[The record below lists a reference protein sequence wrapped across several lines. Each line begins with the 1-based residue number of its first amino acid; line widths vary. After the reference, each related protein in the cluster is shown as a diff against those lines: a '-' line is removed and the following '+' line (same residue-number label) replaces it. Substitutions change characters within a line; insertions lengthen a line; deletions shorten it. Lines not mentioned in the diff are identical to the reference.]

1 MSTTSTA
8 ARAPGDARLIDPAAL
23 ARLKGVALRAQS
35 VVDGVLQ
42 GLHRS
47 PHQGA
52 SIEFAE
58 HKEYSAG
65 DEIKHVDWKVYGR
78 LDKYYVKKFEHETN
92 LQAFMVID
100 GSASMSYGAEGALT
114 KFEYAA
120 VVATTLAYLLLKQQD
135 AVGLLKFDEQV
146 AEVLP
151 PRSRMTHLAT
161 LAEVLERARVRGGTD
176 LERALKLLVEQQKKR
191 GMVFVFSDFFGEA
204 ERAFAMLRN
213 LVGRGH
219 DAILLQVLDGDE
231 LEFPFKEMTLFEGLE
246 SDLKLLVEPQIVRK
260 EFLSRMAA
268 HQERIK
274 RQCLESQAGYF
285 LADTREPPGN
295 LVLRW
300 LRERKQGQQQ
310 RRGG

>member
-1 MSTTSTA
+1 MTSVA
-8 ARAPGDARLIDPAAL
+8 NKRRLIDPEAL
-23 ARLKGVALRAQS
+23 GKLKGVSLRAR
-35 VVDGVLQ
+35 VVADGVLQ

-47 PHQGA
+47 PHEGA
-52 SIEFAE
+52 SIEFSE
-58 HKEYSAG
+58 HKEYAPG
-65 DEIKHVDWKVYGR
+65 DEIKHVDWKAFGR

-92 LQAFMVID
+92 LQAWVVID
-100 GSASMSYGAEGALT
+100 ASASMSYGREGGLT
-114 KFEYAA
+114 KFEYAS
-120 VVATTLAYLLLKQQD
+120 VFATTVAYLLLKQQD
-135 AVGLLKFDEQV
+135 AVGLVKFDETV
-146 AEVLP
+146 SEVIP
-151 PRSRMTHLAT
+151 PRSRMTHLSAI
-161 LAEVLERARVRGGTD
+161 ADSLEKTKVKKGTN
-176 LERALKLLVEQQKKR
+176 LEGALKAVVDHAKKR
-191 GMVFVFSDFFGEA
+191 GVVLLFSDFFGEDSG
-204 ERAFAMLRN
+204 AFKTLHALAS
-213 LVGRGH
+213 RGH
-219 DAILLQVLDGDE
+219 DVTAVQVLDGDE